1 MSDATDEQAAPMFV
15 KFDYVDGVNDTVAQA
30 VLSAS
35 SGSASR
41 CRAVQKEYPS

>member
-1 MSDATDEQAAPMFV
+1 MSEATDEQPAPMFV
-15 KFDYVDGVNDTVAQA
+15 KFDYVDDVNDAVAQA

-41 CRAVQKEYPS
+41 DRADQKEQAP